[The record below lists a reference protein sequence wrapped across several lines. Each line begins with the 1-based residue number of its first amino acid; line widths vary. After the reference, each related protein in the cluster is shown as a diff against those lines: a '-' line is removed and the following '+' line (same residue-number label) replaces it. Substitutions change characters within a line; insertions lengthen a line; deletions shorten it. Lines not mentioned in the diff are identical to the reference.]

1 MKSLTM
7 NKLPELPFDV
17 SESLNQLRINLSFSS
32 TNVKKVLITSSV
44 PNEGKSFVAI
54 GLWRSVA
61 AAGKRALLIDCDL
74 RMSEMRTKFDMTTS
88 ENFEGIAHLLSGQAD
103 IPDVVYRT
111 NVPNGYILPVTN
123 LVADPTFLLESD
135 RFKEMLESCSNTFD
149 YIILDCPPLGSVADA
164 LNISK
169 YCDGSLLVV
178 RSGSTNKRLVMSS
191 VQSLR
196 RAGSPLLG
204 IVLNRVD
211 TRRRSG
217 SYYYKDYYS
226 YGAEY
231 YHHKKSK
238 QK

>member
-1 MKSLTM
+1 MKSLTL
-7 NKLPELPFDV
+7 NKLPDLPFDV
-17 SESLNQLRINLSFSS
+17 SEAINQLRINLSFSG
-32 TNVKKVLITSSV
+32 TNVKKILITSSV
-44 PNEGKSFVAI
+44 PNEGKSYVAV
-54 GLWRSVA
+54 GLWRSIASV
-61 AAGKRALLIDCDL
+61 GKRALLIDCDL
-74 RMSEMRTKFDMTTS
+74 RLSEMRTKLDLTTS
-88 ENFEGIAHLLSGQAD
+88 ENFVGIAHLLSGQAD
-103 IPDVVYRT
+103 IPDVIYRT
-111 NVPNGYILPVTN
+111 NVPNGYMMPVTN

-135 RFKEMLESCSNTFD
+135 RFGEMLDSCSKTFD

-169 YCDGSLLVV
+169 YVDGSVLVV

-204 IVLNRVD
+204 IVLNSVD
-211 TRRRSG
+211 TRRGSG

-231 YHHKKSK
+231 YHQKGKKEK
-238 QK
+238 